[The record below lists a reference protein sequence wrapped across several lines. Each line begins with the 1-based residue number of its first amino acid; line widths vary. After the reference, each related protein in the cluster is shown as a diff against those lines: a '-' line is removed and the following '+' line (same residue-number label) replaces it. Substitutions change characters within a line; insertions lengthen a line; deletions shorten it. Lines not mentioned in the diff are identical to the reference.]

1 MVLNFN
7 RPLPGAAATALV
19 QLQSTLSAGT
29 ASQRQTYLAQV
40 ALDYSGGRV
49 LAGVTLPSDAG
60 AIPAR
65 LDDVVVSDDA
75 ADVLTQVL
83 RSETDSERVAY
94 LQAFADD
101 LSSPV
106 KGRRVVA
113 LCALICFLLR
123 EAA

>member
-1 MVLNFN
+1 MILNFN
-7 RPLPGAAATALV
+7 RPLPSAAATALV

-29 ASQRQTYLAQV
+29 VSQQQTYLAQV

-65 LDDVVVSDDA
+65 LDDVVVSADA

-94 LQAFADD
+94 LQAFTDD